1 MSHDVLEP
9 ETQPAGRHAGVEANA
24 RLTATTGTLLAL
36 LLLIEGFTVLD
47 VHGYSALHTALGL
60 ILIGPVLLKTV
71 STTYR
76 FFCYYTGRPAYVAK
90 GPPHIVLRLIG
101 PLVVLSSLAVL
112 GTGVALLAAH
122 GQSDTWLTLHQG
134 SFIVWVAVMT
144 LHFLGHLRE
153 AAVGTA
159 REMHRA
165 SADPARRGKAVRW
178 AVVALSLV
186 VGVGVA
192 AVFTPSASSWQLH
205 SDHENGRSSE
215 RH

>member
-47 VHGYSALHTALGL
+47 VRGYITLHTALGL

-101 PLVVLSSLAVL
+101 QLHRL
-112 GTGVALLAAH
+112 GRRDDAALP
-122 GQSDTWLTLHQG
+122 
-134 SFIVWVAVMT
+134 
-144 LHFLGHLRE
+144 RP
-153 AAVGTA
+153 
-159 REMHRA
+159 
-165 SADPARRGKAVRW
+165 PARGGGRDGAGDAPRERRPGAARQGRPVGGRRAVPGRGRRGGRGLHAERVI
-178 AVVALSLV
+178 VAT
-186 VGVGVA
+186 A
-192 AVFTPSASSWQLH
+192 
-205 SDHENGRSSE
+205 
-215 RH
+215 